1 VPAPRRPARRFRVP
15 AWILVVAILAAA
27 GAACIRPYKDLR
39 QTEARIMV
47 EQQEVSLLEQEN
59 GSLKADARR
68 LQNESNLEPL
78 ARTSLNW
85 SRPGEEIFRVTG
97 IPEVA
102 EPEVSATPRPPAPG
116 PIERLVSALRGLF

>member
-1 VPAPRRPARRFRVP
+1 MPAPRRPERRLRVP
-15 AWILVVAILAAA
+15 AWILVVVILVAA
-27 GAACIRPYKDLR
+27 GAACIRPYKHF
-39 QTEARIMV
+39 QETEARLTV

-59 GSLKADARR
+59 VSLKADARR
-68 LQNESNLEPL
+68 LQSESNLEPL

-97 IPEVA
+97 LPEVV
-102 EPEVSATPRPPAPG
+102 EPEVSATPPPPAPG

>member
-1 VPAPRRPARRFRVP
+1 VPAPRRPERRLRVP
-15 AWILVVAILAAA
+15 AWILVVVILVAA
-27 GAACIRPYKDLR
+27 GAACIRPYKHF
-39 QTEARIMV
+39 QETEARLTV

-59 GSLKADARR
+59 VSLKADARR
-68 LQNESNLEPL
+68 LQSESNLEPL

-97 IPEVA
+97 LPEVV
-102 EPEVSATPRPPAPG
+102 EPEVSATPPPPAPG